1 MLPFPHRPLLFPWH
15 PACCLTALPQLQLQ
29 IHLLVCLLATLHTT
43 KVVTPL
49 LPFATQSLSCAS
61 DVAIQVTKP
70 PHAVPLPRVTPN
82 APSSL
87 KGSQAAWL
95 PKTQSKSVCSS
106 MFGDPA
112 KESAWH
118 HTAIT
123 SALSAGMLTIPCVPA
138 HEIDLDKVLYIV
150 SIPYI
155 ASAWNLALATANL
168 TSQFPKLVHGITY
181 GSPIGN
187 PPPLLHMF
195 IPKNLAS
202 ADFLPNIIDQ
212 ELLDE
217 TAAGCMSGPFTVS
230 EASCIFCGHFH
241 TAPVGLIEKVPGDGN
256 WRMIRHLSKTDHL
269 GFSTNDSLDSDDFPT
284 SYFSATIVVD
294 WVSPFSWCRS
304 FFSMVLVVFLSGV
317 GCLFFLC

>member
-1 MLPFPHRPLLFPWH
+1 MLPFPLRPLLFSWR

-29 IHLLVCLLATLHTT
+29 IHLLVCLLTMLHTT
-43 KVVTPL
+43 KAVTPL
-49 LPFATQSLSCAS
+49 LPFATWSLSCAS
-61 DVAIQVTKP
+61 DVAIWVTKP
-70 PHAVPLPRVTPN
+70 PHAVPLPQVTLN
-82 APSSL
+82 APSSSN
-87 KGSQAAWL
+87 GSQAAWF
-95 PKTQSKSVCSS
+95 PKMQSKSVCSS
-106 MFGDPA
+106 TFGDPA

-123 SALSAGMLTIPCVPA
+123 SAHSAGMLTMPRVPA

-150 SIPYI
+150 STLYI

-168 TSQFPKLVHGITY
+168 TSQFPNLVHDIIY
-181 GSPIGN
+181 SSPIGN
-187 PPPLLHMF
+187 PPPLLHMS

-241 TAPVGLIEKVPGDGN
+241 
-256 WRMIRHLSKTDHL
+256 
-269 GFSTNDSLDSDDFPT
+269 
-284 SYFSATIVVD
+284 
-294 WVSPFSWCRS
+294 
-304 FFSMVLVVFLSGV
+304 
-317 GCLFFLC
+317 